1 MYGRLAKVPVKQ
13 IVKNEKVIIEISLP
27 QIDVYIGFGKEGL
40 APRDIYVH
48 MHEK

>member
-27 QIDVYIGFGKEGL
+27 QMMYT
-40 APRDIYVH
+40 
-48 MHEK
+48 